1 MCSPLSHTTKLQGGC
16 FSDSRGRYGC
26 EPTTIQQATIQR
38 EGFLQP
44 LLAAP
49 KHTQAQG
56 VSAAVS
62 DTRPN
67 QGTLCASRPAGAS
80 PSPTAPHPVLQGK
93 PRPPQEPQG
102 CVMGL
107 VFLWFPPGLVFLL
120 LTLALP
126 IKPGFFSP
134 IISYHEDSTASL
146 LCFSR
151 VQIHPGINSVVQT
164 RSLIPVFRASEL
176 IS

>member
-16 FSDSRGRYGC
+16 FSDSRGRYGR

-44 LLAAP
+44 LLTAP

-67 QGTLCASRPAGAS
+67 QGTLCASRLAGAS

-93 PRPPQEPQG
+93 ARLPQEPQG

-107 VFLWFPPGLVFLL
+107 VFLWFPPGLVFFL

-126 IKPGFFSP
+126 IKAGFFSRL
-134 IISYHEDSTASL
+134 YHIMRTVQPACCASAGCRYTL
-146 LCFSR
+146 GSILWCK
-151 VQIHPGINSVVQT
+151 
-164 RSLIPVFRASEL
+164 LIL
-176 IS
+176 